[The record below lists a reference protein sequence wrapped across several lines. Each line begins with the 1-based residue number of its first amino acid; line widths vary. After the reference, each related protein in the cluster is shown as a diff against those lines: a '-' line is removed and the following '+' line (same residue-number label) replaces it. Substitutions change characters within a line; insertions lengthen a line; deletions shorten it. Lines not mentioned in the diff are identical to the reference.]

1 MISPS
6 ICRGGFNKRRIGS
19 FCRERKKTAGSESMG
34 NVQTAASAQELLWRQ
49 TPSGELVDL
58 GRPHRVPLGQLR
70 LQRAP
75 KGILSRREAILLG
88 VLALVVHGAVIYWI
102 NQHPTPALPIV
113 PPEIPPMTIEFSR
126 PAPPAPPVVEPPPPA
141 PVVEPPPPVE
151 DELAVKPPPPKPIPK
166 PKPKPVAK
174 PVPKPAPKAV
184 EQPPAPP
191 QPAAPVAAPAPPAP
205 PAPAPVTPASANA
218 AYLKNPAPEYPSL
231 AQRRG
236 WEGTVMLRVHVLANG
251 KPGEIQIQKSSGR
264 QQLDDAAL
272 SAVKQWSFVPAKQ
285 GDVAQDGWVSVP
297 IDFKIH

>member
-1 MISPS
+1 
-6 ICRGGFNKRRIGS
+6 
-19 FCRERKKTAGSESMG
+19 MG
-34 NVQTAASAQELLWRQ
+34 NVQTAASAHEVLWRQ
-49 TPSGELVDL
+49 APSGDLVDL
-58 GRPHRVPLGQLR
+58 GRPHRLPLGQLR
-70 LQRAP
+70 LQKAP
-75 KGILSRREAILLG
+75 KAGLRRREAIALG
-88 VLALVVHGAVIYWI
+88 VIALLLHGAVIYWI
-102 NQHPTPALPIV
+102 NQQPTPVLPIV

-126 PAPPAPPVVEPPPPA
+126 PAPPVVEPPPPQPVQ

-151 DELAVKPPPPKPIPK
+151 DELAVKPPPPKPVPK

-174 PVPKPAPKAV
+174 PEPKPAPKPV
-184 EQPPAPP
+184 QQQPAPP

-236 WEGTVMLRVHVLANG
+236 WEGTVLLRVHVLASG

-272 SAVKQWSFVPAKQ
+272 SAVKRWSFVPAKQ